1 MPGDDPPAAS
11 FGTVDAWRDLR
22 EVMGL
27 SLPVIVAMASHTLM
41 GLVDTVMLAHYGPNE
56 LAASGA
62 AGVMAFVV
70 GAFIFGTANCT
81 STFVSQSMGRGQ
93 KEECARYT
101 WQGIYFGLA
110 AQALTVP
117 LVVFPHEVFRLFR
130 LGSAVEGP
138 AGVYF
143 GLRMLHVAGTAA
155 YASLSSFF
163 QGISR
168 PSVPMWA
175 AILANL
181 FNALADYVLIFG
193 KLGLPAMGI
202 AGAATATVVASYL
215 QVLLLLAVFLS
226 KPMHDEFRT
235 RSHPGPDPGRFW
247 RLMAIGA
254 PSGLNFMLDVAS
266 WAVFTNALLGPL
278 GRNVLAAN
286 TAVHSITSLSF
297 MPAVGMNKGVTVL
310 VGQYIGRANI
320 PAAKRM
326 AYAGLKLSVAY
337 MFLMGIAFFV
347 LRYPL
352 MSFFVPSDPKVAAAD
367 RAAIQHIGS
376 TMLLLAAI
384 FQAFDAVGIVMIGA
398 LRGAG
403 DTRFSAIVGVALA
416 WGVLLPL
423 GWLLTYPAGLGYVG
437 AWLAAAVQIALLGG
451 ILFWRFASE
460 AWRKIDIFKGA
471 GAAAPTE
478 PLAIPNPGARGEE

>member
-1 MPGDDPPAAS
+1 
-11 FGTVDAWRDLR
+11 
-22 EVMGL
+22 
-27 SLPVIVAMASHTLM
+27 MASQTMM
-41 GLVDTVMLAHYGPNE
+41 GFVDNVMLAHYGPNE

-81 STFVSQSMGRGQ
+81 STFVSQSIGRGQ
-93 KEECARYT
+93 HEECARYT
-101 WQGIYFGLA
+101 WQGMYFGLV
-110 AQALTVP
+110 AQGLVVP
-117 LVVFPHEVFRLFR
+117 LIVFPQAVFGLFR
-130 LGSAVEGP
+130 LEAAVEGP

-155 YASLSSFF
+155 YASLASFF

-168 PSVPMWA
+168 PGIPMWA
-175 AILANL
+175 AIVANI
-181 FNALADYVLIFG
+181 FNAAADYVMIFG

-202 AGAATATVVASYL
+202 AGAAIATVMASYL
-215 QVLLLLAVFLS
+215 QVFLLLAVFLS
-226 KPMHDEFRT
+226 KPMHETFRT
-235 RSHPGPDPGRFW
+235 RSHPGPDLGRFW

-286 TAVHSITSLSF
+286 TATHSITSLSF

-326 AYAGLKLSVAY
+326 AYIGLKLSMAY
-337 MFLMGIAFFV
+337 MFLMGIAFFAF
-347 LRYPL
+347 RYPL
-352 MSFFVPSDPKVAAAD
+352 MGFFVPNDPKVPLAD
-367 RAAIQHIGS
+367 RAAIHQIGS
-376 TMLLLAAI
+376 TMLILAAI

-403 DTRFSAIVGVALA
+403 DTRFPAVVGVGLA

-423 GWLLTYPAGLGYVG
+423 GYLLTYPLGLGYVG
-437 AWLAAAVQIALLGG
+437 AWAAAAVQIALLGG

-460 AWRKIDIFKGA
+460 AWRKIDIFQGVGQASGSPGIPDSKCQIPDG
-471 GAAAPTE
+471 GTE
-478 PLAIPNPGARGEE
+478 GQEQ